1 VAAVERPD
9 PNAVAP
15 DLRQQP
21 RSRRGIAG
29 AGLVAGLLC
38 NFWVLESLL
47 AGRTDPA
54 GAWISDLA
62 ARSEVHGWR
71 FELLEV
77 ASGAAVVTFALLLLR
92 DQGGRAAALRRGFLA
107 LAAAGVLTVIG
118 GAAPLECAE
127 GLEAACSLDY
137 DPFDLIHA
145 GANLLEIAATTLA
158 FGLVAVGLRELAP
171 RGKLARVTLA
181 IGGAWLALTL
191 LSGLSYLGVDVDS
204 VKGLC
209 QRGGQ
214 VLFGTWLALL
224 GAWASGQGRRAGT
237 Q

>member
-1 VAAVERPD
+1 MREQ
-9 PNAVAP
+9 
-15 DLRQQP
+15 L
-21 RSRRGIAG
+21 RSRRGIAV

-47 AGRTDPA
+47 AKRTDA
-54 GAWISDLA
+54 ASAWISDLA
-62 ARSEVHGWR
+62 ARSEVDGWR

-77 ASGAAVVTFALLLLR
+77 ASGLAVATFALLLLR
-92 DQGGRAAALRRGFLA
+92 QLGDRAATLRRGLLA

-127 GLEAACSLDY
+127 ALEAACSLDY

-145 GANLLEIAATTLA
+145 GANLLEIAATALA
-158 FGLVAVGLRELAP
+158 FALVAVALRELDP
-171 RGKLARVTLA
+171 RSRAARLTLA
-181 IGGAWLALTL
+181 IGAAWLALTL
-191 LSGLSYLGVDVDS
+191 LSGLSYVGVDVDS

-224 GAWASGQGRRAGT
+224 GAWAGRQRRSAGS